1 MWMWPHVF
9 LGHSQQVLRT
19 RVSCHCGLCFTSSGS
34 LTAGPQEA
42 KGSCQPG
49 HGPMAPRKLTAG
61 PEGAVGSCQHRRSPI
76 CPEAKVLILK
86 RLETPVSLD
95 SAPTFF
101 LRLTTGPDKDG
112 VFCLHGSIPIFPEV
126 YTGGPEDVSVLLC
139 GHGPRPPIASLQI
152 LRRPGLLDTFQKTQ
166 IMS

>member
-1 MWMWPHVF
+1 
-9 LGHSQQVLRT
+9 
-19 RVSCHCGLCFTSSGS
+19 
-34 LTAGPQEA
+34 
-42 KGSCQPG
+42 
-49 HGPMAPRKLTAG
+49 MAPRKLTAG

-101 LRLTTGPDKDG
+101 LRLTTGPDKAG

-126 YTGGPEDVSVLLC
+126 YTGGSEDISVLLC
-139 GHGPRPPIASLQI
+139 GRGPTSSHNVTAGSEEARAPDTVDAAP
-152 LRRPGLLDTFQKTQ
+152 TFQKPQ
-166 IMS
+166 LMS